1 MAGRSPSL
9 LAFARHIGRIVRDV
23 SPRVDDVPD
32 HFAASLAGRK
42 VKGQLTQRV
51 AVELTVNECGQSLF
65 LRACRWQEA
74 HLT

>member
-1 MAGRSPSL
+1 
-9 LAFARHIGRIVRDV
+9 
-23 SPRVDDVPD
+23 VDDVPD